1 MRPESATASNDA
13 APRGVRVAA
22 VTLLNRN
29 PGSTTMRRNQS
40 GITLMSFLVVLVVVG
55 FFLYIGMKL
64 FPMYSEF
71 YSVKSALKGM
81 STEGLSGKDPAQIKD
96 SFFKRMDIS
105 FSSNVK
111 PEHVRVESSG
121 GSTRI
126 DVKYEVRVPVVANLD
141 VVGRFEA
148 SQDLS
153 RAAALGE

>member
-1 MRPESATASNDA
+1 
-13 APRGVRVAA
+13 
-22 VTLLNRN
+22 
-29 PGSTTMRRNQS
+29 MRRNQS
-40 GITLMSFLVVLVVVG
+40 GITLMSFLIVLVVVG
-55 FFLYIGMKL
+55 FFLYIGMKV

-81 STEGLSGKDPAQIKD
+81 ATEGLEGKDPAQIKD

-111 PEHVRVESSG
+111 PEHVRIESAG

-153 RAAALGE
+153 RAAALSE

>member
-1 MRPESATASNDA
+1 
-13 APRGVRVAA
+13 
-22 VTLLNRN
+22 
-29 PGSTTMRRNQS
+29 MRRNQS

-121 GSTRI
+121 GNTRI

-153 RAAALGE
+153 RAAALEE

>member
-1 MRPESATASNDA
+1 
-13 APRGVRVAA
+13 
-22 VTLLNRN
+22 
-29 PGSTTMRRNQS
+29 MRRNQS
-40 GITLMSFLVVLVVVG
+40 GITLMSFLIVLVVVG
-55 FFLYIGMKL
+55 FFLYIGMKV

-81 STEGLSGKDPAQIKD
+81 AAEGLEGKDPAQIKD
-96 SFFKRMDIS
+96 NFFRRMDIS

-111 PEHVRVESSG
+111 PEHVRIESSS

-148 SQDLS
+148 SQDLT

>member
-1 MRPESATASNDA
+1 
-13 APRGVRVAA
+13 
-22 VTLLNRN
+22 
-29 PGSTTMRRNQS
+29 MRRNQS
-40 GITLMSFLVVLVVVG
+40 GITLMSFLIVLVVVG
-55 FFLYIGMKL
+55 FFLYIGMKV

-81 STEGLSGKDPAQIKD
+81 ATEGLEGKDPAQIKD

-111 PEHVRVESSG
+111 PEHVRIESGG

-153 RAAALGE
+153 RAAALSE

>member
-1 MRPESATASNDA
+1 
-13 APRGVRVAA
+13 
-22 VTLLNRN
+22 
-29 PGSTTMRRNQS
+29 MRRNQS

-81 STEGLSGKDPAQIKD
+81 ATEGLEGKDPAQIKD

-111 PEHVRVESSG
+111 PEHVRIESAG

-153 RAAALGE
+153 RAAAMGE

>member
-1 MRPESATASNDA
+1 
-13 APRGVRVAA
+13 
-22 VTLLNRN
+22 
-29 PGSTTMRRNQS
+29 MRRNQS
-40 GITLMSFLVVLVVVG
+40 GITLMSFLIVLVVVG
-55 FFLYIGMKL
+55 CFLYIGMKI

-81 STEGLSGKDPAQIKD
+81 ATEGLSGKDPAQIKD
-96 SFFKRMDIS
+96 NFFRRMDIS
-105 FSSNVK
+105 YSSNVK
-111 PEHVRVESSG
+111 PEHVRVETSG

-153 RAAALGE
+153 RATALGE